1 MFKNWELGH
10 ELGVEPFKFC
20 PEKRCYAFKALFGQG
35 PYEESDG
42 IMVHG
47 PNLWY
52 MPDIKK

>member
-1 MFKNWELGH
+1 MFTNWELGH
-10 ELGVEPFKFC
+10 ELGEEPFKFC
-20 PEKRCYAFKALFGQG
+20 PEKRCYAFKALIGQA